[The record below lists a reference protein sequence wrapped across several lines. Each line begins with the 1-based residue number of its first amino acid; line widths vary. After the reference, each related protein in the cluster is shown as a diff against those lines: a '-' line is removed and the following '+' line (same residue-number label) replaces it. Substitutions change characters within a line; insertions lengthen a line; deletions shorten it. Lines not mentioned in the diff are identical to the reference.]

1 MSKRSRGI
9 AVGGRS
15 KIRRTAAS
23 RSTAVNWNDDEDVDE
38 DEAGL
43 DDFFAAAVEDR
54 KEVEKKEVEKEKG
67 PSESELRISKAKE
80 YLKRLM
86 DEEAN
91 EEDAVAERLQD
102 QALRSSGR
110 VSRKLASNLENVLD
124 QTSSSESESN
134 SDDESSDDEES
145 EEEEEEEEESEE
157 ENSTKVTV
165 RRYRGHQLAATCVA
179 LSHDD
184 KNAFTGSKDCSIIRW
199 DVETGKRIV
208 TIKGKRCNK
217 TESGFHTDQVLAV
230 AVSPD
235 DRYMA
240 SGGRDKLLRIWDLRT
255 NKIVASLRGHRDVIS
270 SLVFRKSEERN
281 IVASGSFDRTIKL
294 WNVDSQMYMETLFGH
309 QSELVGLD
317 ALKGDR
323 LVSCGRDTTARLWHV
338 AQESQLVFRGTAG
351 SIDCCAMLN
360 EKQFVTGSDNGA
372 LQLWSNHKK
381 KPVLTV
387 SEAHGLGTL
396 GHENWISSIASY
408 PNSDVIASGSSDG
421 RMRFWQADVD
431 MKSLRQVGHV
441 DIEGFVNG
449 MSFSNSGR
457 FVAAAVGQEH
467 RLGRWF
473 RHKGVR
479 SGLAIVEL
487 GDTLS

>member
-23 RSTAVNWNDDEDVDE
+23 RSTAVKWIDEDVDE
-38 DEAGL
+38 ADAGL
-43 DDFFAAAVEDR
+43 DDFFAAAVEDP
-54 KEVEKKEVEKEKG
+54 KEKKKEEVEKG

-110 VSRKLASNLENVLD
+110 VSRKVAANLESLLD
-124 QTSSSESESN
+124 STSSSEDSN
-134 SDDESSDDEES
+134 SDEESSEDDES
-145 EEEEEEEEESEE
+145 EEEEEEEEEEDE
-157 ENSTKVTV
+157 ENLAKATV

-184 KNAFTGSKDCSIIRW
+184 KNAYTGSKDCSIIRW

-208 TIKGKRCNK
+208 KIKGKRCNK
-217 TESGFHTDQVLAV
+217 TESDFHTDQVLAV

-255 NKIVASLRGHRDVIS
+255 NKIVASLRGHRDTIS

-281 IVASGSFDRTIKL
+281 ILASGSFDRTIKL

-360 EKQFVTGSDNGA
+360 EKQFVTGSDTGT
-372 LQLWSNHKK
+372 LQLWSNHNK

-387 SEAHGLGTL
+387 SEAHGLGRL
-396 GHENWISSIASY
+396 GHENWISSIASF
-408 PNSDVIASGSSDG
+408 PNSDVVASGSSDG
-421 RMRFWQADVD
+421 RMRFWEADVD
-431 MKSLRQVGHV
+431 TKLLRQVGHV
-441 DIEGFVNG
+441 DVEGFVNG
-449 MSFSNSGR
+449 MTFSNSGR

-487 GDTLS
+487 GDALS